1 MGFGIYIYHDHVI
14 AKSEILHPETKV
26 PLYTISG
33 LKDALEPPLITRQKD
48 AMAYVRKVDPYKKE
62 QRIDPYGYRRGT
74 NIKVNRF
81 GTKEKVA
88 SGEQPNVYAQTY
100 ET

>member
-33 LKDALEPPLITRQKD
+33 L
-48 AMAYVRKVDPYKKE
+48 
-62 QRIDPYGYRRGT
+62 
-74 NIKVNRF
+74 
-81 GTKEKVA
+81 
-88 SGEQPNVYAQTY
+88 
-100 ET
+100 